1 MMTVDQLRVSIYQ
14 QLFSGRLTE
23 QKKSDGDV
31 LELLDSIGKVN
42 PNFKKVT
49 RISRSE
55 DGNFYETQGKNVRCV
70 TDELPYDIPENW
82 EWVHLNE
89 IAISGLGKTLNKTKD
104 TGASK
109 SYLCSINV
117 YWDGIHLDEV
127 KTAAFSD
134 DDIEKYRLQK
144 GDLLIC
150 EGGDAGRT
158 AIWESDEEMYYQN
171 ALHRVRFFG
180 GIDPYYFRALME
192 YYKLNG
198 TIQAYCKGMTIKH
211 LVQGSLNAMY
221 FPLPPLEEQ
230 KRIVAKIEELMPFVE
245 QYAKASTRLNT
256 LNAIFPDQMKKSILQ
271 QAVMGKLVPQDPNDE
286 PASVLL
292 KKIAE
297 EKQKLIKEG
306 KIKKQKAS
314 NVVISDDKPFEI
326 PESWAWATLADLAK
340 QITDGEHSTPK
351 RITKYGGYYLLS
363 ARNVR
368 DGSIQ
373 LEDVD
378 YVDKAEF
385 DRISSRCNPTRGD
398 ILISCSGSVGRCT
411 VVADDNKYVMVRSAA
426 MVSPVMCDPKYL
438 MYAIQSEC
446 VQSQINGMK
455 KQTAQANLFLGAI
468 SVLMIPV
475 PPSAEQN
482 RIVEKLED
490 TFKHIESSIKDSI
503 K

>member
-1 MMTVDQLRVSIYQ
+1 MMTAEQLKASIL
-14 QLFSGRLTE
+14 QLAMQGKLVE
-23 QKKSDGDV
+23 QRAEEGTGA
-31 LELLDSIGKVN
+31 ELLRRLLEE
-42 PNFKKVT
+42 KKNL
-49 RISRSE
+49 I
-55 DGNFYETQGKNVRCV
+55 KNGQVKPEKAMDV
-70 TDELPYDIPENW
+70 PLDDEQPYDIPETWTWARFGAITFNRDS
-82 EWVHLNE
+82 ERIPLSVAERTHL
-89 IAISGLGKTLNKTKD
+89 AKYYD
-104 TGASK
+104 YYGASGIIDK
-109 SYLCSINV
+109 VDKYLFDKPLMLLGEDGANLLNRSTPIAFIAKGKYWVNNHAHVIDMSAELCMKFVTAYINSISLAKYV
-117 YWDGIHLDEV
+117 TG
-127 KTAAFSD
+127 TAQPKMNQAKMNS
-134 DDIEKYRLQK
+134 
-144 GDLLIC
+144 
-150 EGGDAGRT
+150 
-158 AIWESDEEMYYQN
+158 IW
-171 ALHRVRFFG
+171 V
-180 GIDPYYFRALME
+180 
-192 YYKLNG
+192 
-198 TIQAYCKGMTIKH
+198 
-211 LVQGSLNAMY
+211 
-221 FPLPPLEEQ
+221 PLPPLEEQ

-256 LNAIFPDQMKKSILQ
+256 LNASFPDQMKKSILQ
-271 QAVMGKLVPQDPNDE
+271 QAVMGKLVPQDPTDE

-306 KIKKQKAS
+306 KIKKPKAS

-326 PESWAWATLADLAK
+326 PESWVWATLADLAK

-351 RITKYGGYYLLS
+351 RTTKYGGYYLLS

-446 VQSQINGMK
+446 VQSQISGMK

-468 SVLMIPV
+468 SALMIPV

-482 RIVEKLED
+482 RIVDKLED
-490 TFKHIESSIKDSI
+490 TFKHIESSMKDSI